1 MEKLTYT
8 HNADAAAVIA
18 QTYDTPPLA
27 YVRSYG
33 CQQNVNDGEKIRG
46 VLMDIGYGLCDKPED
61 ADLILFNTCA
71 VREHAEQRVFGNV
84 GALKGLKEKK
94 PGLIIG
100 LCGCM
105 ANQKHVVEKLRK
117 SYPYV
122 DLVFGVDGIDTLP
135 QLIAQKLQKHK
146 RVLMEPAQRP
156 VIVENIPIRRES
168 EFRAWL
174 PIMYGCDNFCTYCI
188 VPYVRGRERSRSIDN
203 IVAEIEAAVK
213 EGYKEFTLLGQNVNS
228 YGKDFGDKDAFAKL
242 LRRVDIIPGVERIH
256 YMTSHPRDMS
266 EEVIKAVA
274 ECEHICENFHL
285 PFQAGSSEILRRMN
299 RGYTKEKYLELV
311 KMVRKYVPD
320 ATITTDI
327 IVGFPGE
334 TEEDFEETLDVVRQV
349 GFTSAYTFIYSKRS
363 GTPAAKMENQVLL
376 AVKKERLNRLM
387 ALQNENSLK
396 CHEKLVG
403 QTVEVLAE
411 GPSKQKTVW
420 NGRTRTGV
428 LVLWPIEDKQYEV
441 GQKVNVQIEA
451 AQTWLVKG
459 KAVD

>member
-1 MEKLTYT
+1 MSDKNKTYCLI
-8 HNADAAAVIA
+8 N
-18 QTYDTPPLA
+18 
-27 YVRSYG
+27 YG
-33 CQQNVNDGEKIRG
+33 CQMNESDTEHYAGQLQELGYAPNPDFHTA
-46 VLMDIGYGLCDKPED
+46 DI
-61 ADLILFNTCA
+61 IIVNTCC
-71 VREHAEQRVFGNV
+71 VRESA
-84 GALKGLKEKK
+84 EKK
-94 PGLIIG
+94 IAGKIG
-100 LCGCM
+100 ELKAVKRANPDVVICVAGCM
-105 ANQKHVVEKLRK
+105 AQKDGEKLRK
-117 SYPYV
+117 KHPQV
-122 DLVFGVDGIDTLP
+122 DLLLGTAYVNDF
-135 QLIAQKLQKHK
+135 K
-146 RVLMEPAQRP
+146 RLLLEFLAERKAAVYTDLTIHQ
-156 VIVENIPIRRES
+156 S
-168 EFRAWL
+168 EFEGHMVRQSSFAAWI
-174 PIMYGCDNFCTYCI
+174 PIMYGCNNFCTYCI

-213 EGYKEFTLLGQNVNS
+213 DGYKEFTLLGQNVNS

-274 ECEHICENFHL
+274 ECEHICENFHM

-311 KMVRKYVPD
+311 KLVRKYVPD

-334 TEEDFEETLDVVRQV
+334 TEENFEETLDVVRQV
-349 GFTSAYTFIYSKRS
+349 GFTSAYTFIYSKRE
-363 GTPAAKMENQVLL
+363 GTRAAAMPDHVTHAQKTARMARMLEVQDGIVAELCEGMLGQCQRVL
-376 AVKKERLNRLM
+376 
-387 ALQNENSLK
+387 
-396 CHEKLVG
+396 
-403 QTVEVLAE
+403 VEGPGREAGIMTGRLAE